1 MVKKN
6 FNSII
11 NYYKKRINRFG
22 FTNKGLAWESK
33 KKNDLR
39 YFSIFKV
46 INKKKISKI
55 NILDFGCGISGLYDF
70 LKKKKLSFNYTGL
83 DTSQK
88 AIDFCKKKYKKN
100 KYIRI
105 NILKEKKSIG
115 KFDIIIM
122 NGIFTI
128 RNRMSERQMYDYI
141 MLILQKL
148 KRSANGKII
157 INFFIE
163 NPEWKNEKN
172 FYPNY
177 KKLTNLIK
185 EKITKKIRI
194 IKLEKIFENILVL
207 DLQ

>member
-1 MVKKN
+1 
-6 FNSII
+6 
-11 NYYKKRINRFG
+11 
-22 FTNKGLAWESK
+22 
-33 KKNDLR
+33 
-39 YFSIFKV
+39 
-46 INKKKISKI
+46 
-55 NILDFGCGISGLYDF
+55 
-70 LKKKKLSFNYTGL
+70 
-83 DTSQK
+83 
-88 AIDFCKKKYKKN
+88 
-100 KYIRI
+100 
-105 NILKEKKSIG
+105 
-115 KFDIIIM
+115 M

>member
-1 MVKKN
+1 
-6 FNSII
+6 
-11 NYYKKRINRFG
+11 
-22 FTNKGLAWESK
+22 
-33 KKNDLR
+33 
-39 YFSIFKV
+39 
-46 INKKKISKI
+46 
-55 NILDFGCGISGLYDF
+55 
-70 LKKKKLSFNYTGL
+70 
-83 DTSQK
+83 
-88 AIDFCKKKYKKN
+88 
-100 KYIRI
+100 
-105 NILKEKKSIG
+105 
-115 KFDIIIM
+115 M

-148 KRSANGKII
+148 KRSANSKII

-163 NPEWKNEKN
+163 NLEWKNEKN

-207 DLQ
+207 NF